1 MFDNI
6 FNQKKML
13 ALQNILVEKKHTI
26 TCAESCTGGLV
37 ASYITENSGSSS
49 IFKGSIVTYCNEIKE
64 QELDVKKETM
74 IKYGVVSCEVVKQMC
89 RGALKKFDADYAIA
103 ISGVA
108 GPIGGTK
115 NKPVGTV
122 AIGIMG
128 INSIE
133 NISIFHFKG
142 NRNEVQIQAAKTAL
156 NTIFEILS
164 KNT

>member
-1 MFDNI
+1 MFNNI
-6 FNQKKML
+6 FNQSKML
-13 ALQNILVEKKHTI
+13 DLQNLLIEKNQTI

-37 ASYITENSGSSS
+37 ATYITQNSGSSS

-74 IKYGVVSCEVVKQMC
+74 IEYGVVSCEVVEQMC
-89 RGALKKFDADYAIA
+89 IGALKKFNANYAIA

-108 GPIGGTK
+108 GPSGGTK

-128 INSIE
+128 TDDSRDIKIYNF
-133 NISIFHFKG
+133 NG
-142 NRNEVQIQAAKTAL
+142 NRNEIQIQAAKTAL
-156 NTIFEILS
+156 NTIFKILS
-164 KNT
+164 KNS

>member
-1 MFDNI
+1 MFNDI
-6 FNQKKML
+6 FNQEKML
-13 ALQNILVEKKHTI
+13 ELQNILIKRNETI

-37 ASYITENSGSSS
+37 ASYITQNSGSSA

-74 IKYGVVSCEVVKQMC
+74 IKFGVVSCEVVEEMC
-89 RGALKKFDADYAIA
+89 KGVLKKFDADYSIS

-108 GPIGGTK
+108 GPTGGTK

-122 AIGIMG
+122 AIGI
-128 INSIE
+128 
-133 NISIFHFKG
+133 ISKNKNEDIRIYNFSG
-142 NRNEVQIQAAKTAL
+142 DRNEVQIQAAKTAL

-164 KNT
+164 KNS